1 MIKGV
6 VFDLDHTLFDRYAT
20 LRAVLP
26 EMYKRMRDK
35 IPAHLGETDFIENLI
50 KIEKLHIYHGWA
62 YTGKKLVEA
71 GVFLK
76 GTTGEE
82 IWECI
87 YKYCWPI
94 AAVKYPFTDSVLTDL
109 REMGLK
115 VGLITN
121 GSVPSQSLKLD
132 LLNLWECFDE
142 VIICDDENYPSKP
155 DVTAFNQMSKRLEIA
170 PNELLY
176 VGDNPYNDV
185 RGAWNSGYIPVWVKT
200 TGIWPEEFEKAA
212 DYAVDDVSEI
222 PDLVKKINKI

>member
-35 IPAHLGETDFIENLI
+35 IPNHLGERDFIENLI
-50 KIEKLHIYHGWA
+50 KIEKQHIYRGWG
-62 YTGKKLVEA
+62 YTGEKLVEA

-82 IWECI
+82 IWQCI
-87 YKYCWPI
+87 YKHCWPV
-94 AAVKYPFTDSVLTDL
+94 AAIKYPFTDSVLTDL
-109 REMGLK
+109 RAMGLK

-132 LLNLWECFDE
+132 MLKLWDFFDE
-142 VIICDDENYPSKP
+142 VIICDDETYPAKP
-155 DVTAFNQMSKRLEIA
+155 DPAAFGDMSKRLNLP

-176 VGDNPYNDV
+176 VGDNPLNDV
-185 RGAWNSGYIPVWVKT
+185 RGAWNSGFIPVWVKT
-200 TGIWPEEFEKAA
+200 TGIWPEDFEKEA
-212 DYAVDDVSEI
+212 DYAVDDVSSV
-222 PDLVKKINKI
+222 PNLVKEINNI